1 MKIALIHIG
10 FFYSGGGERTVLNEA
25 IGLQKRG
32 HEVTVFC
39 PTLKNS
45 CFPELIEKVKFKQF
59 CWWMPGGFPYRAAS
73 GMIHTAITP
82 YLCVKYFKG
91 FDIVIAHSQPSNW
104 LAYNVKKSVG
114 IPYIGYLHQANRFLY
129 PRHIDKITGWSTD
142 TNYEILHWI
151 HKLSMII
158 SRLDRLSILEA
169 KTIFVNSQWVKA
181 KVDKMYDLESE
192 LCYPG
197 VNPDK
202 FSQTG
207 GSGNQVMTPYLLSTN
222 RHYPQKCLH
231 YVLKIMSLMQK
242 DYPFL
247 KCYLTGAFTSYT
259 NQLVE
264 YAEKLGISKNIV
276 FTNNLN
282 ESDLMKLYRHAY
294 VYAFTSPEEDLGL
307 GPIEAGAFGVPSI
320 VWDNA
325 GPRETVIDG
334 KTGYR
339 VKPFDIYEMT
349 QRHRKLIEDPNLRD
363 EMGSHASKFVRHKFT
378 WDKHI
383 DILEKAM
390 AN

>member
-25 IGLQKRG
+25 IGLQMRG
-32 HEVTVFC
+32 HKVTVFC
-39 PTLKNS
+39 PTFISS

-59 CWWMPGGFPYRAAS
+59 CWWMPGGFPYRNAS

-91 FDIVIAHSQPSNW
+91 FDIVLAHSQPSNW
-104 LAYNVKKSVG
+104 LAYNVKINVG
-114 IPYIGYLHQANRFLY
+114 IPYVGYLHQANRFLY

-151 HKLSMII
+151 HKMSMII
-158 SRLDRLSILEA
+158 SRLDRSSIREA
-169 KTIFVNSQWVKA
+169 KNTLVNSHWVKE
-181 KVDKMYDLESE
+181 KIDKMYGLESE

-207 GSGNQVMTPYLLSTN
+207 SSENQVRTPYILSTN

-231 YVLKIMSLMQK
+231 FILKIMSLMQT
-242 DYPFL
+242 DYPLL
-247 KCYLTGAFTSYT
+247 KCYVTGAFTRYT

-264 YAEKLGISKNIV
+264 YAKKLRISNKIV

-325 GPRETVIDG
+325 GPRETVLDG

-349 QRHRKLIEDPNLRD
+349 RKHRRLLEDPNLRD
-363 EMGSHASKFVRHKFT
+363 EMGLHASRFVRHKFT
-378 WDKHI
+378 WEKHI

-390 AN
+390 PD

>member
-1 MKIALIHIG
+1 M
-10 FFYSGGGERTVLNEA
+10 
-25 IGLQKRG
+25 RG
-32 HEVTVFC
+32 HNVTVFC
-39 PTLKNS
+39 PTFNDG

-59 CWWMPGGFPYRAAS
+59 CWWMPGGFPYRSAS
-73 GMIHTAITP
+73 GMIHAAITP

-104 LAYNVKKSVG
+104 LAYNVKNSVG

-129 PRHIDKITGWSTD
+129 PRNIDKITGWSTD

-151 HKLSMII
+151 HKMSMII
-158 SRLDRLSILEA
+158 SRLDQLSIREA
-169 KTIFVNSQWVKA
+169 KNIFVNSQWVKDKID
-181 KVDKMYDLESE
+181 KVYGLESE

-207 GSGNQVMTPYLLSTN
+207 SSENQVRAPYILSTN

-231 YVLKIMSLMQK
+231 YLLKIISLIQT
-242 DYPFL
+242 DYPLL
-247 KCYLTGAFTSYT
+247 KCYLTGAFTRYT
-259 NQLVE
+259 AKLVE
-264 YAEKLGISKNIV
+264 YAQKLRISKNIV

-294 VYAFTSPEEDLGL
+294 VYTFTSPEEDLGL

-325 GPRETVIDG
+325 GPRETVLDG

-349 QRHRKLIEDPNLRD
+349 RKHRRLLEDPNLRD
-363 EMGSHASKFVRHKFT
+363 EMGLHASRFVRHKFT

-383 DILEKAM
+383 DILERAM
-390 AN
+390 AV